1 MIRSSLDVG
10 TTNRR
15 HPDRA
20 APAARAIRRAPE
32 SKEALL
38 PRLRVT

>member
-10 TTNRR
+10 TTHR
-15 HPDRA
+15 HRPDRA
-20 APAARAIRRAPE
+20 APAARAIRRAPD

-38 PRLRVT
+38 CRIRVT